1 MRSNFMSAD
10 VSHVVGWG
18 FAICAII
25 VFAIVL
31 RDLLILH
38 AERVAREQEF
48 EKLRTEAH
56 EAEYARS
63 HETPS
68 VSSMLD

>member
-1 MRSNFMSAD
+1 MNPAFMSAD
-10 VSHVVGWG
+10 VGHVVGWG
-18 FAICAII
+18 FAVCAII

-31 RDLLILH
+31 RDLLIMH
-38 AERVAREQEF
+38 AERTAREQEL
-48 EKLRTEAH
+48 ERLRAEAH
-56 EAEYARS
+56 EAEYARA